1 MRREVRDGS
10 ERMRQGSV
18 CHRNVFGATSRR
30 LTLMWHHDGGRPAPS
45 MSYTSRPML
54 SVSPARLQARI
65 GALARFG
72 ALPGGGVTR
81 TCWSPPHEEARAWLL
96 AEIKAAGLTPWVDTA
111 GNVFGG
117 LGFTGFAA
125 ATGAVLTGS
134 HIDTVPEGGILDGA
148 LGVLA
153 GLECLQ
159 TIRDGGAAPRKP
171 LGVVAWSDEEGRYG
185 SLFGSRAFCGRLD
198 VAAIPTMASVDGER
212 LTDAMRRAGFD
223 ALRAPDAAAPA
234 GAVDAYVELHIE
246 QGARLEEA
254 GIPIGVVDTIVGVRR
269 ARVVFLGQADHAGT
283 TPMERRRDA
292 FLAAAD
298 YALKA
303 RELVVTRGGPRA
315 VTNVGV
321 VQVHPGASNIV
332 PGRAELV
339 HEMRD
344 PDPAVLERLARECAE
359 LAQDVARARSIVVEV
374 RPMSA
379 TMPAPC
385 APRILSAI
393 EASCGALGLPSRR
406 LYSAAGHDAQNLAA
420 VTDAGMVFIPSR
432 GGRSHR
438 VDEMSDAAAIERGAN
453 VLLHT
458 LLRLAV

>member
-1 MRREVRDGS
+1 MASIAIE
-10 ERMRQGSV
+10 
-18 CHRNVFGATSRR
+18 
-30 LTLMWHHDGGRPAPS
+30 
-45 MSYTSRPML
+45 
-54 SVSPARLQARI
+54 PARLHARI
-65 GALARFG
+65 AALARFG

-81 TCWSPPHEEARAWLL
+81 SCWSAPHEEARAWLL
-96 AEIKAAGLTPWVDTA
+96 GEIKAAGLTPWVDPA

-117 LGFTGFAA
+117 LGTSRFDAA
-125 ATGAVLTGS
+125 RPAVLTGS
-134 HIDTVPEGGILDGA
+134 HIDTVPEGGTLDGA

-159 TIRDGGAAPRKP
+159 AIAEAGTLPRKP
-171 LGVVAWSDEEGRYG
+171 LAVAAWSDEEGRYG

-198 VAAIPTMASVDGER
+198 VAAIPTMAAVDGER
-212 LTDAMRRAGFD
+212 LVDAMRRAGFD
-223 ALRAPDAAAPA
+223 ALRAGEAQAPP
-234 GAVDAYVELHIE
+234 GAVEAYVELHIE
-246 QGARLEEA
+246 QGPRLEEA
-254 GIPIGVVDTIVGVRR
+254 GIPIGIVEAIVGVRR
-269 ARVVFLGQADHAGT
+269 ARVVFVGQADHAGT

-303 RELVVTRGGPRA
+303 RELVVSAGPRA

-344 PDPAVLERLARECAE
+344 PDPAMLERLARECAS
-359 LAQDVARARSIVVEV
+359 LAEEVARARGMTVEV

-379 TMPAPC
+379 TLPAPC
-385 APRILSAI
+385 APRVQAAI
-393 EASCGALGLPSRR
+393 EAACGALDLPWRR

-420 VTDAGMVFIPSR
+420 VADAGMLFIPSR

-438 VDEMSDAAAIERGAN
+438 VDETSDPPAIERGAT

-458 LLRLAV
+458 LLRLAA

>member
-1 MRREVRDGS
+1 
-10 ERMRQGSV
+10 
-18 CHRNVFGATSRR
+18 
-30 LTLMWHHDGGRPAPS
+30 
-45 MSYTSRPML
+45 ML
-54 SVSPARLQARI
+54 AISAERLQSRI
-65 GALARFG
+65 AALARFG
-72 ALPGGGVTR
+72 GLPGGGVTR
-81 TCWSPPHEEARAWLL
+81 MCWSAPHEEARAWLL

-117 LGFTGFAA
+117 LGLTAFDTARP
-125 ATGAVLTGS
+125 AVLTGS

-159 TIRDGGAAPRKP
+159 TIRAAGQTPGKP

-198 VAAIPTMASVDGER
+198 VAAIPTMAAVDGER
-212 LTDAMRRAGFD
+212 LVDAMRRAGFD
-223 ALRAPDAAAPA
+223 ALRAPEARAPA

-254 GIPIGVVDTIVGVRR
+254 GVPIGVVDTIVGVRR
-269 ARVVFLGQADHAGT
+269 ARVVFHGQADHAGT

-315 VTNVGV
+315 VTNFGV
-321 VQVHPGASNIV
+321 VHVHPGASNIV

-344 PDPAVLERLARECAE
+344 PDGGVLERLARECAA
-359 LAQDVARARSIVVEV
+359 LAEDVARARAIRVEV

-379 TMPAPC
+379 TTPAPC
-385 APRILSAI
+385 ASRVQAAI
-393 EASCGALGLPSRR
+393 EAACETLGHPRQR

-420 VTDAGMVFIPSR
+420 VCDAGMVFIPSR

-458 LLRLAV
+458 LLRLAT